1 MSSRQPLLAVG
12 RAGGNSG
19 YSATSGSPE
28 PQITAS
34 DMAVASAASQ
44 PKGSATETFFHI
56 VCITA
61 GTGILQLPYALKEGG
76 WFGALYIVLAAAIS
90 AYTGNIL
97 IKCLYHK
104 QGTRLRSYSEVVEAA
119 FGRYGRMVARGLKDF
134 NLLGVAGIFIV
145 LAGININSLVAGTAA
160 DILGPRFWIAVS
172 SVLIW
177 LVIVLAREIHDVF
190 VLSVFGTLT
199 TVVTVLIIVWLG
211 ISDLEYARA
220 RPPTKLVDFGMAP
233 MSLASI
239 CFSFGGNLNWPDL
252 EASMQSPKRWSKTL
266 ALATAFIA
274 FIYLCVAAVGYGV
287 YGDLVKSPVL
297 LSLSPGIAV
306 VVANA
311 MITAHVLLACPI
323 ILTAVFIEAE
333 SDLRISSVA
342 GSTTRERL
350 YSILFRTAMMLT
362 IAMAALFISDFSKI
376 VPVLGAVAASM
387 VVFVIPVACYV
398 RLFQGQREFSAL
410 EYAWCTL
417 IAGIGLMCLV
427 IGTSQAIANL

>member
-1 MSSRQPLLAVG
+1 MNSQQSLLTG
-12 RAGGNSG
+12 GEPRGNSG
-19 YSATSGSPE
+19 YLTSSSPADDVTE
-28 PQITAS
+28 
-34 DMAVASAASQ
+34 VASVAQ

-61 GTGILQLPYALKEGG
+61 GTGILQLPYALKQGG
-76 WFGALYIVLAAAIS
+76 WVGALYIILAAAIS

-119 FGRYGRMVARGLKDF
+119 FGRYGRAIARVLKDF

-145 LAGININSLVAGTAA
+145 LAGININALLSGTVA
-160 DILGPRFWIAVS
+160 DSLGPQFWIAVS
-172 SVLIW
+172 SVLVW
-177 LVIVLAREIHDVF
+177 LVIVMAREIHDVF
-190 VLSVFGTLT
+190 ILSVFGTLT
-199 TVVTVLIIVWLG
+199 TVATVLIIVWLG
-211 ISDLEYARA
+211 ISDLEYIHV
-220 RPPTKLVDFGMAP
+220 RPPTKLVDIGMAP

-252 EASMQSPKRWSKTL
+252 EASMQSPKRWNRTL

-274 FIYLCVAAVGYGV
+274 FIYLCVALVGYGV

-297 LSLSPGIAV
+297 LSLPPGIAI

-333 SDLRISSVA
+333 NDLNITSTTGSS
-342 GSTTRERL
+342 TRERL
-350 YSILFRTAMMLT
+350 YSILFRTAMMLV
-362 IAMAALFISDFSKI
+362 IAMTALFVSDFSKI
-376 VPVLGAVAASM
+376 VTILGAVAASM

-398 RLFQGQREFSAL
+398 RLFQGQREFSVL

-417 IAGIGLMCLV
+417 IVGVGLMCLF
-427 IGTSQAIANL
+427 IGTSQALAKL

>member
-134 NLLGVAGIFIV
+134 NLLG
-145 LAGININSLVAGTAA
+145 
-160 DILGPRFWIAVS
+160 
-172 SVLIW
+172 
-177 LVIVLAREIHDVF
+177 
-190 VLSVFGTLT
+190 
-199 TVVTVLIIVWLG
+199 
-211 ISDLEYARA
+211 
-220 RPPTKLVDFGMAP
+220 
-233 MSLASI
+233 
-239 CFSFGGNLNWPDL
+239 
-252 EASMQSPKRWSKTL
+252 
-266 ALATAFIA
+266 
-274 FIYLCVAAVGYGV
+274 
-287 YGDLVKSPVL
+287 
-297 LSLSPGIAV
+297 
-306 VVANA
+306 
-311 MITAHVLLACPI
+311 
-323 ILTAVFIEAE
+323 
-333 SDLRISSVA
+333 
-342 GSTTRERL
+342 
-350 YSILFRTAMMLT
+350 
-362 IAMAALFISDFSKI
+362 
-376 VPVLGAVAASM
+376 
-387 VVFVIPVACYV
+387 
-398 RLFQGQREFSAL
+398 
-410 EYAWCTL
+410 
-417 IAGIGLMCLV
+417 
-427 IGTSQAIANL
+427 

>member
-1 MSSRQPLLAVG
+1 MNSQQPLLKG
-12 RAGGNSG
+12 GEPRGNSG
-19 YSATSGSPE
+19 YLTSSSPADDVAE
-28 PQITAS
+28 
-34 DMAVASAASQ
+34 VASVAQ

-61 GTGILQLPYALKEGG
+61 GTGILQLPYALKQGG
-76 WFGALYIVLAAAIS
+76 WVGALYIILAAAIS

-104 QGTRLRSYSEVVEAA
+104 QGTRLRSYSEIVEAA
-119 FGRYGRMVARGLKDF
+119 FGRYGRAIARVLKDF

-145 LAGININSLVAGTAA
+145 LAGININALLSGTVA
-160 DILGPRFWIAVS
+160 DSLGPQFWIAVS
-172 SVLIW
+172 SVLVW

-190 VLSVFGTLT
+190 ILSVFGTLT
-199 TVVTVLIIVWLG
+199 TVATVLIIVWLG
-211 ISDLEYARA
+211 ISDLEYIRV
-220 RPPTKLVDFGMAP
+220 RPPTKLVDIGMAP

-252 EASMQSPKRWSKTL
+252 EASMQSPKRWNRTL

-274 FIYLCVAAVGYGV
+274 FIYLCVALVGYGV

-297 LSLSPGIAV
+297 LSLPPGIAI

-333 SDLRISSVA
+333 NDLNITSTTGSS
-342 GSTTRERL
+342 TRERL
-350 YSILFRTAMMLT
+350 YSILFRTAMMLV
-362 IAMAALFISDFSKI
+362 IAMTALFVSDFSKI
-376 VPVLGAVAASM
+376 VTILGAVAASM

-398 RLFQGQREFSAL
+398 RLFQGQREFSVL
-410 EYAWCTL
+410 EYVWCTL
-417 IAGIGLMCLV
+417 IVGVGLMCLF
-427 IGTSQAIANL
+427 IGTSQALAKL